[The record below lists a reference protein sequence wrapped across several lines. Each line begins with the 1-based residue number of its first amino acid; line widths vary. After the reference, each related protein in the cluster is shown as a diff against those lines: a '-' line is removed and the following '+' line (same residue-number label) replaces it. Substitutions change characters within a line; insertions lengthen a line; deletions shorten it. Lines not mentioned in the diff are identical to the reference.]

1 LLWSR
6 RLSAFA
12 QPQQHYYRPR
22 PADAQLRYGY
32 PTSMRI
38 VRKLLVGLGRLATL
52 VLATVAGCGSTP
64 WLEKK
69 LREEGEQTG
78 RLL

>member
-1 LLWSR
+1 
-6 RLSAFA
+6 
-12 QPQQHYYRPR
+12 
-22 PADAQLRYGY
+22 
-32 PTSMRI
+32 MRI